1 MKKISLYIMAA
12 LYVLAGINHF
22 AHPHTY
28 YVLIPPY
35 LPFPILL
42 NTISGVLEIALGT
55 LLIFNATRKFA
66 AIGIVILLV
75 LFIPVHIYMIQKGG
89 CMGGPTCTPLLLVWL
104 RLFPG
109 QFILI
114 AWARWYANP
123 KSTKDSDSFL

>member
-1 MKKISLYIMAA
+1 MKKISLLIMSA
-12 LYVLAGINHF
+12 LYILAGSNHF
-22 AHPHTY
+22 IHPHTY

-42 NTISGVLEIALGT
+42 NVVSGALEIVLGAM
-55 LLIFNATRKFA
+55 LLLPATRKASA
-66 AIGIVILLV
+66 AGIVILLV

-89 CMGGPTCTPLLLVWL
+89 CMGGPTCVPLLLVWL

-123 KSTKDSDSFL
+123 KSSTSADSFL